1 LSQISY
7 LVCDEVDLLVDD
19 YETKNDKKKKIETN
33 HHHMRRKN
41 DNEERQHENKK
52 KNQISNSSHLVSLI
66 SSLCHPNRLWK
77 NEKKMM
83 KNKKRNN
90 HEEDVENSDQS
101 SLPSSLSPSTTISL
115 PSLIFVTATITPQLK
130 LEMR

>member
-19 YETKNDKKKKIETN
+19 YETKNDKKKETN
-33 HHHMRRKN
+33 NHNMRRKN
-41 DNEERQHENKK
+41 DDEERQHTNKK

-77 NEKKMM
+77 NDDKKKKM
-83 KNKKRNN
+83 KKRKN
-90 HEEDVENSDQS
+90 EDEDNEDSDQS
-101 SLPSSLSPSTTISL
+101 SQPISVSQSTIISL

-130 LEMR
+130 LERDGR